1 MLTLLKFAT
10 RELAQYKDVTN
21 TTTGS
26 STLELNAVETLT
38 GLTPTQTSKEI
49 GRAGET
55 VRSESLLGSKCG
67 KKIVAESSTS

>member
-10 RELAQYKDVTN
+10 KELAQYKDATN

-49 GRAGET
+49 GRDGET
-55 VRSESLLGSKCG
+55 VLSESLLGSKCG